1 MNPLARAKLA
11 ELLKEDLP
19 FGDVTSELLVDESA
33 EATAEI
39 TAKDEGIVSGIEAIL
54 EACSE
59 LGLRYELKKRSGDLF
74 SAGDRMCRLS
84 GNARTLLGLERTI
97 LNLLGKL
104 SGIATATWNATQ
116 AVREVNDTTRI
127 AGTRKTTPGLR
138 ELEKEALRHGGGD
151 THRFSL
157 SDMILIKDNHIA
169 LAGGVREALTKALGG
184 KSFAHKVEIE
194 VTSMDDVLTA
204 AKLGADIIMCDNMA
218 PEQVGEVVGMLRDR
232 GLRDRVLLEVSG
244 GITLEN
250 APDYARAG
258 ADILSMG
265 ALTHSVRAV
274 DFSMNIVKGT

>member
-1 MNPLARAKLA
+1 MNPLARAKLVG
-11 ELLKEDLP
+11 LLKEDLP
-19 FGDVTSELLVDESA
+19 FGDVTSELLVDEKT

-39 TAKDEGIVSGIEAIL
+39 TAKGEGMLSGIEALL

-59 LGLRYELKKRSGDLF
+59 FDLKYERFKRSGETF
-74 SAGDRMCRLS
+74 SSGDRICRIS
-84 GNARTLLGLERTI
+84 GNARTLMGLERTI
-97 LNLLGKL
+97 LNLLSKL
-104 SGIATATWNATQ
+104 SGIATATWTATQ
-116 AVREVNDTTRI
+116 AVREINDTTRI

-157 SDMILIKDNHIA
+157 SDMLLIKDNHIA
-169 LAGGVREALTKALGG
+169 LAGGVQEALKRAIEG

-194 VTSMDDVLTA
+194 VTSMDDALVA
-204 AKLGADIIMCDNMA
+204 AELGADIIMLDNMS
-218 PEQVGEVVGMLRDR
+218 PERVNEVIGMLKDR
-232 GLRDRVLLEVSG
+232 GLRDRVLVEVSG
-244 GITLEN
+244 NITTAN

-274 DFSMNIVKGT
+274 DFSMNVVKGT